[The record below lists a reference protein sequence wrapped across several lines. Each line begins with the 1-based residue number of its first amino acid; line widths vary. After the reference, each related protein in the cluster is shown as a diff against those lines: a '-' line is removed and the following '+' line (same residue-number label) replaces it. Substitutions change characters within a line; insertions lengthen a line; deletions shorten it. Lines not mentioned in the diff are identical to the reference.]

1 MDLSASIT
9 SRANGYKRR
18 SPTKKFEEFSSGLM
32 NSSEHL
38 NENARSPQSPPR
50 STQGENMSSITRRRF
65 VAVAVSSFVA
75 FGSLLGASG
84 ASAQD
89 DPDGPD
95 QAQNSSTKT
104 VVQKLAK
111 AGNYT
116 TLITAVKAAG
126 LVDALSNTQ
135 GITVF
140 APTDAAFAKIPAADL
155 QAIIADKAKLTDI
168 LTYHVSPKRLGER
181 GLARR
186 GKAPT
191 LNGADITV
199 TGTPEDLVLNGNVN
213 VILGDI
219 KASNGVIHSIDSVLL
234 PPAKPVLKDVV
245 DTAIAAGSFKT
256 LVTAVQAAGLESAL
270 RTTKDITVFAPTD
283 AAFAKLGAKTINELL
298 SDKPQLTA
306 LLTYHVLPKALSA
319 DQIVGS
325 APGSVKT
332 LEGENVTYQL
342 DAGKLVLNG
351 YIMVTATDIKASNG
365 IIHVIDAVLVPPSF
379 QQQPPKEKDVVD
391 TAIAAGS
398 FKTLIAAA
406 QAAGLESTLR
416 TTQNITVFAPT
427 DAAFEKLGK
436 PTIDALLADPATLK
450 SILLYHVVPFQ
461 KIDSSYLVGA
471 KKGLI
476 LTANFNLVKFELK
489 DGKVFLNDNVQ
500 IVATDIKASN
510 GIIHVIDTV
519 LIPPKK

>member
-1 MDLSASIT
+1 
-9 SRANGYKRR
+9 
-18 SPTKKFEEFSSGLM
+18 
-32 NSSEHL
+32 
-38 NENARSPQSPPR
+38 
-50 STQGENMSSITRRRF
+50 MSSITRRRF
-65 VAVAVSSFVA
+65 AAVAVSSLVA
-75 FGSLLGASG
+75 FGSLLSANG

-95 QAQNSSTKT
+95 QSSTKT

-155 QAIIADKAKLTDI
+155 QAIIADKTKLTEI
-168 LTYHVSPKRLGER
+168 LTYHVSPKRLGEK

-191 LNGADITV
+191 LNGADIMV

-213 VILGDI
+213 VVLGDI
-219 KASNGVIHSIDSVLL
+219 KASNGLIHSIDSVLL

-298 SDKPQLTA
+298 SDKPQLSA
-306 LLTYHVLPKALSA
+306 LLTYHVIPKALTA
-319 DQIVGS
+319 EQIVGS

-332 LEGENVTYQL
+332 LEGENVTYQI
-342 DAGKLVLNG
+342 DEGKVVLNG

-379 QQQPPKEKDVVD
+379 QTPPVAGPKDVVD

-398 FKTLIAAA
+398 FKTLVAAV

-461 KIDSSYLVGA
+461 KIDSSYLIGA

-500 IVATDIKASN
+500 IIATDIKASN
-510 GIIHVIDTV
+510 GIIHVIDAV

>member
-1 MDLSASIT
+1 
-9 SRANGYKRR
+9 
-18 SPTKKFEEFSSGLM
+18 
-32 NSSEHL
+32 
-38 NENARSPQSPPR
+38 
-50 STQGENMSSITRRRF
+50 MSSITRRRF
-65 VAVAVSSFVA
+65 VAVAVSSIVA
-75 FGSLLGASG
+75 FGSLVGANG

-95 QAQNSSTKT
+95 QAQNSSTKN

-111 AGNYT
+111 AGNYS

-126 LVDALSNTQ
+126 LADALSNTQ

-155 QAIIADKAKLTDI
+155 QAIIADKAKLTEI

-191 LNGADITV
+191 LNGADVTV

-219 KASNGVIHSIDSVLL
+219 KASNGVIHSIDSVLI

-256 LVTAVQAAGLESAL
+256 LVTAVQTAGLESAL

-306 LLTYHVLPKALSA
+306 LLTYHVVPKALTA
-319 DQIVGS
+319 EQIVGS

-342 DAGKLVLNG
+342 DAGKLILNG

-379 QQQPPKEKDVVD
+379 QTPPPQAAKDVVD

-398 FKTLIAAA
+398 FKTLVAAV
-406 QAAGLESTLR
+406 QATGLESTLR

-427 DAAFEKLGK
+427 DAAFDKLGK

-500 IVATDIKASN
+500 IIATDIKASN
-510 GIIHVIDTV
+510 GIIHVIDAV